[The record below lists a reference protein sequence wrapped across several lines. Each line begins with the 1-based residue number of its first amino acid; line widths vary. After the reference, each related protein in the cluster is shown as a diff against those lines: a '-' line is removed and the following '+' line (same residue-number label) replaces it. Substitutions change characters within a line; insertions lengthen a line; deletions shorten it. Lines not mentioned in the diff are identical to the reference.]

1 VQRLRLPFVLG
12 LAGVIAATAAVS
24 AQDAQVKQRHLVVP
38 HDVLVQIER
47 LLDETVTR
55 DLARQISRDVSQ
67 SMSEFT
73 RRFGRLPFLDAADQ
87 QDFKA
92 QAVDKETH
100 KLAIGATGALELKN
114 VVGDITVKAGSGRDA
129 TVEIVRTSRG
139 RTDADAKLGLER
151 VKVDV
156 VTRGD
161 RSSVTTV
168 YPNEQQRGRPA
179 YSVST
184 TYVVSMPAGARLEA
198 HSIAGNIRVAGVRGD
213 IQADTISG
221 TLDISN
227 AARITNARTVNGK
240 LTLTGIDSDGAVEC
254 GTMNGTVVL
263 TDVKARRLNVNVISG
278 DIVAKNIQ
286 VGGADV
292 GSMSGDIDFSGPVTA
307 AGRYAFK
314 THSGEIRL
322 MLAGGYEFEGRSF
335 SGDVRGEPG
344 LSLTRST
351 GMREI
356 TRGTI
361 GGGGAF
367 VEATTFS
374 GSVTV
379 GRTK

>member
-1 VQRLRLPFVLG
+1 VLG

-24 AQDAQVKQRHLVVP
+24 AQDAQRTRRHLVVP
-38 HDVLVQIER
+38 HDVMIEVQR
-47 LLDETVTR
+47 LIDEVVDR
-55 DLARQISRDVSQ
+55 DILRHIGRDWSA
-67 SMSEFT
+67 MPEFT
-73 RRFGRLPFLDAADQ
+73 RRFGRLPILLDAAEL

-100 KLAIGATGALELKN
+100 KLAIGPAGALELKN
-114 VVGDITVKAGSGRDA
+114 VVGDITVRAGSGRDA
-129 TVEIVRTSRG
+129 VVEVVRTSRG

-151 VKVDV
+151 VKIDV

-161 RSSVTTV
+161 RASVNTV
-168 YPNEQQRGRPA
+168 YPNEQQRGRPT

-184 TYVVSMPAGARLEA
+184 AYVVTMPAGARLEA
-198 HSIAGNIRVAGVRGD
+198 HSIAGNVRVAGVRGD

-221 TLDISN
+221 ALEITG
-227 AARITNARTVNGK
+227 AARVTHARTVNGR
-240 LTLTGIDSDGAVEC
+240 LTLTGIESDGAVEC
-254 GTMNGTVVL
+254 GTMNGTVQL
-263 TDVKARRLNVNVISG
+263 TDIKARRLNVNVISG
-278 DIVAKNIQ
+278 EIVAKNIQ
-286 VGGADV
+286 VGGAEFS
-292 GSMSGDIDFSGPVTA
+292 SMAGDIDFSGPVTA

-335 SGDVRGEPG
+335 SGEVRGDPG

-356 TRGTI
+356 TRGTV

-379 GRTK
+379 GRSR